1 MLMAI
6 LAITYESGSGGEE
19 IGHSIERELGYEYI
33 ALGRVLEEA
42 KQAGKKW
49 ERFCLEYG
57 EGHPNIWER
66 YDWSCMGF
74 MALVQSIILDYALKD
89 NVVLMTRGAQ
99 YLLQGV
105 PHALRVRIVAPRE
118 NRIERVMKRQDVS
131 YDTARLLVQQADWEI
146 ASVIRQVYGKKWD
159 DPEAYEIRF
168 DTSTQGMGEI
178 IEIIKSLLAAKDKLK
193 SQKQLEIKAL
203 AAKIKAVIATNPEFL
218 IPTLEVEP
226 RGEDIVL
233 RGVARSIKE
242 HKAIE
247 MEVRKVP
254 GHASITCEIHYRG
267 IKAVKP
273 HKLR

>member
-1 MLMAI
+1 MAI
-6 LAITYESGSGGEE
+6 LAITYEFGSGGEE
-19 IGHSIERELGYEYI
+19 IGHSIERDLGYEYI
-33 ALGRVLEEA
+33 ALGRILEEA
-42 KQAGKKW
+42 KQSGKKW
-49 ERFCLEYG
+49 ERFSLEYG

-66 YDWSCMGF
+66 YDWSFMGF

-89 NVVLMTRGAQ
+89 NVVLMTRGAH

-105 PHALRVRIVAPRE
+105 PHALRVRIVAPRDH
-118 NRIERVMKRQDVS
+118 RIERVMKRQDVS
-131 YDTARLLVQQADWEI
+131 YDTAKLLVQQADWEI
-146 ASVIRQVYGKKWD
+146 ASVIQQLYGKKWD

-168 DTSTQGMGEI
+168 DTSTQGMDEI
-178 IEIIKSLLAAKDKLK
+178 IEIIKSLLTAKDKLK
-193 SQKQLEIKAL
+193 SRKQLEIKAL
-203 AAKIKAVIATNPEFL
+203 AAKIKSVIATNPEFL

-247 MEVRKVP
+247 KEVRMVP

-267 IKAVKP
+267 IKSVKP
-273 HKLR
+273 HRLR

>member
-1 MLMAI
+1 MAI
-6 LAITYESGSGGEE
+6 LAITYEFGSGGEE
-19 IGHSIERELGYEYI
+19 IGHSIEKDLGYEYI

-42 KQAGKKW
+42 KQSGKKW
-49 ERFCLEYG
+49 ERFSLEYG

-66 YDWSCMGF
+66 YDWSFMGF

-89 NVVLMTRGAQ
+89 NVVLMTRGAH

-105 PHALRVRIVAPRE
+105 PHALRVRIVAPRDH
-118 NRIERVMKRQDVS
+118 RIERVMKRQDVS
-131 YDTARLLVQQADWEI
+131 YDTAKLLVQQADWEI
-146 ASVIRQVYGKKWD
+146 ASVIQQLYGKKWD

-168 DTSTQGMGEI
+168 DTSTQGVDEI
-178 IEIIKSLLAAKDKLK
+178 IEIIKSLLTAKDKLK
-193 SQKQLEIKAL
+193 SRKQLEIKAL
-203 AAKIKAVIATNPEFL
+203 AAKIKSVIATNPEFL

-247 MEVRKVP
+247 KEVRKVP
-254 GHASITCEIHYRG
+254 GHAAITCEIHYRG
-267 IKAVKP
+267 IKSVKP
-273 HKLR
+273 HRLR

>member
-1 MLMAI
+1 MAI
-6 LAITYESGSGGEE
+6 LAITYEFGSGGEE
-19 IGHSIERELGYEYI
+19 IGRSIEKDLGYEYI

-42 KQAGKKW
+42 KQSGKKW
-49 ERFCLEYG
+49 ERFSLEYG

-66 YDWSCMGF
+66 YDWSFMGF

-89 NVVLMTRGAQ
+89 NVILMTRGAH

-118 NRIERVMKRQDVS
+118 TRIERVMKKQDVS
-131 YDTARLLVQQADWEI
+131 YDTAKLLVQQADWEI
-146 ASVIRQVYGKKWD
+146 ASVIQQLYGKKWD
-159 DPEAYEIRF
+159 DPDAYELRF

-178 IEIIKSLLAAKDKLK
+178 LDIIKSLLPAKDKLK
-193 SQKQLEIKAL
+193 FHKQLELRAL
-203 AAKIKAVIATNPEFL
+203 AAESKSVIATNSEFL

-247 MEVRKVP
+247 KEVRKVP

-267 IKAVKP
+267 IKSVKP
-273 HKLR
+273 HRLR